1 MKHNVLNIL
10 EDVTIAGGIAVS
22 LPMIETI
29 LGIIILSVQVIL
41 IIYKATMKIIEL
53 MKKKKYD
60 EIDDALEDTKD
71 QLEDL
76 KDKNGKHWYTFTMV
90 IWI

>member
-10 EDVTIAGGIAVS
+10 EDVTIAGGVAIGIS
-22 LPMIETI
+22 TIETI
-29 LGIIILSVQVIL
+29 LGIIILSVQIL
-41 IIYKATMKIIEL
+41 IIIYKATMKIIEL
-53 MKKKKYD
+53 VKKKKYD

-76 KDKNGKHWYTFTMV
+76 KDKDGKH
-90 IWI
+90 

>member
-41 IIYKATMKIIEL
+41 IIYKATKKIIL
-53 MKKKKYD
+53 LVKKKKYD
-60 EIDDALEDTKD
+60 EIDDALEETKD

-76 KDKNGKHWYTFTMV
+76 KDKNGKH
-90 IWI
+90 

>member
-1 MKHNVLNIL
+1 MKHVNVL
-10 EDVTIAGGIAVS
+10 EDVLIAGGIGVS

-41 IIYKATMKIIEL
+41 ILWKLGKKIYEAI
-53 MKKKKYD
+53 KKKKYD
-60 EIDDALEDTKD
+60 EIENTLQETQD

-76 KDKNGKHWYTFTMV
+76 KEKQDGKH
-90 IWI
+90 

>member
-53 MKKKKYD
+53 VKKKKYD
-60 EIDDALEDTKD
+60 EIDDALEETKD

-76 KDKNGKHWYTFTMV
+76 KDKNGKH
-90 IWI
+90 

>member
-10 EDVTIAGGIAVS
+10 EDATIVGGVAVS
-22 LPMIETI
+22 LTMLQTI

-41 IIYKATMKIIEL
+41 IMYKGIRKIIDL
-53 MKKKKYD
+53 VQKKKYD
-60 EIDDALEDTKD
+60 EIDDALEETKD

-76 KDKNGKHWYTFTMV
+76 KDKTDGKH
-90 IWI
+90 

>member
-10 EDVTIAGGIAVS
+10 EDATIVGGVAVGLS
-22 LPMIETI
+22 TIQTI

-41 IIYKATMKIIEL
+41 ILYKGIRKIVEL
-53 MKKKKYD
+53 VKKKKYD
-60 EIDDALEDTKD
+60 EIDDALEKTKD

-76 KDKNGKHWYTFTMV
+76 KDKTDGK
-90 IWI
+90 

>member
-29 LGIIILSVQVIL
+29 LGIIILSVQIIL
-41 IIYKATMKIIEL
+41 ILYKATMKIIEL
-53 MKKKKYD
+53 VKKKKYD
-60 EIDDALEDTKD
+60 EIDDALEETKD

-76 KDKNGKHWYTFTMV
+76 KDKNGKH
-90 IWI
+90 

>member
-53 MKKKKYD
+53 VKKKKYD
-60 EIDDALEDTKD
+60 EIDDALEETKD

-76 KDKNGKHWYTFTMV
+76 KDKTDGKH
-90 IWI
+90 

>member
-10 EDVTIAGGIAVS
+10 EDATIVGGVAVGLS
-22 LPMIETI
+22 TIQTI

-41 IIYKATMKIIEL
+41 ILYKGIRKIVEL
-53 MKKKKYD
+53 VKKKKYD
-60 EIDDALEDTKD
+60 EIDDALEKTKD

-76 KDKNGKHWYTFTMV
+76 KDKTDGKH
-90 IWI
+90 